1 MSSAA
6 HWELQRERS
15 TVFMLRVLVGIARL
29 FGRRV
34 ARLLLYP
41 SVAYFLLAAPKPA
54 AASRAYLQRVLG
66 RAPRLADRWRH
77 FFTFASCTLDRV
89 FLLAGRTHDLD
100 VRLQRAP
107 QVQQLL
113 DARRGAV
120 LLLAHVGSFESMR
133 VTGDDVRELPLRIV
147 MDRAHG
153 GMYTAILERLD
164 PALAEQIVDSA
175 DRGPELVLTLKAALE
190 RGEIVCLM
198 ADRVRAD
205 EPVVHVSLLGGEISL
220 PIAPW
225 VLAGL
230 LQVPVITGF
239 ALYRGGGRYDASID
253 PFVDK
258 VQLERRTRNADVQR
272 VAQQYAQR
280 LEKVLRD
287 APYNWFNFYDYWR

>member
-1 MSSAA
+1 MSGAA

-41 SVAYFLLAAPKPA
+41 SVAYFLLAAPGST
-54 AASRAYLQRVLG
+54 AASRAYLYRVLG

-89 FLLAGRTHDLD
+89 FLLAGRTHGLE

-133 VTGDDVRELPLRIV
+133 VTGEGVRELPLRIV
-147 MDRAHG
+147 MDRQQG

-164 PALAEQIVDSA
+164 PVLAAQIVDSA
-175 DRGPELVLTLKAALE
+175 DRGPELVLMLKAALE

-205 EPVVHVSLLGGEISL
+205 EPSVRVSLLGGEISL

-239 ALYRGGGRYDASID
+239 SLYRGGGRYDARID
-253 PFVDK
+253 PFVDR

-280 LEKVLRD
+280 LESVLRD